1 MATFDIQQALL
12 GALQGSAASQNAAGN
27 ESDILNG
34 ILQKMGL
41 LTQSSAGASDSKTA
55 STIAVEDQSL
65 RGAQGAQDAAI
76 KFAQA
81 AGTDI
86 QSPEELLVG
95 LGEQLRQQVQTAQK
109 AQSQIQEKESRR
121 IIDNP
126 LAWLQGQLTV
136 EQDYKEYN
144 RAADNANLASKS
156 IADLTAATD
165 KVAQTQQNLARKV
178 TDASR
183 AAAADLRIAQGQL
196 ERDAIN
202 KQHLQSEMQVA
213 QAITQNT
220 AAQAAETQRQ
230 FNLLMNAE
238 QLELERE
245 RFAWAKE
252 KFDWEKEAQ
261 AANKKDKKS
270 ADEVKQMLLQ
280 QYNIGARVLGM
291 PDETNW
297 DYVAGRAQLGGT
309 DASRIS
315 AAMESGGNTMSAGS
329 ERVASTPGGA
339 AAMLTR
345 RVYPK
350 GEDAGF
356 APIKKY
362 LKDTLDSV
370 AQLGGKEDQVLANMN
385 AKVAADAKNYTDN
398 ALATGSFYA
407 PPDLAVIYQAESVR
421 ATPLY
426 KKVLSTAGK
435 DLKSADPSAIASL
448 AFAAADKGLLS
459 YEEAASGI
467 TELYSQAV
475 NINNATKKFAQ
486 VGIPSQQSF
495 NVKPDIAGPDNVKV
509 NLADYSSTLRFLAVM
524 KARNSFGAM
533 LYAPHVQKF
542 LPSTDLTKPVE

>member
-1 MATFDIQQALL
+1 MATFNIQEALL
-12 GALQGSAASQNAAGN
+12 GALQGSGNSQNAAGA

-34 ILQKMGL
+34 ILQKMGI
-41 LTQSSAGASDSKTA
+41 LTQSSTGAIDAKTSA
-55 STIAVEDQSL
+55 TIAVEDQAL
-65 RGAQGAQDAAI
+65 QGVQGAQDATI
-76 KFAQA
+76 KFAKA

-86 QSPEELLVG
+86 QSPEQILVD
-95 LGEQLRQQVQTAQK
+95 LGTQLRQQVQAAQTAQ
-109 AQSQIQEKESRR
+109 ARIQNKESLR

-156 IADLTAATD
+156 IAELTAATD

-183 AAAADLRIAQGQL
+183 AAAAEARIAQGQL

-202 KQHLQSEMQVA
+202 KNHLQSEMAVA

-230 FNLLMNAE
+230 FNLLVTADG
-238 QLELERE
+238 LELERE
-245 RFAWAKE
+245 RFDWSKE
-252 KFDWEKEAQ
+252 KFNWEKEAQ

-270 ADEVKQMLLQ
+270 SDEVKAMLLQ

-291 PDETNW
+291 PEETNW

-329 ERVASTPGGA
+329 ERVASTPAGA

-350 GEDAGF
+350 ADDPGF

-362 LKDTLDSV
+362 LKDTLDAV

-407 PPDLAVIYQAESVR
+407 PPDLDVIYQAESVR

-448 AFAAADKGLLS
+448 AFAAADKGLIS

-486 VGIPSQQSF
+486 VGIPSQESF

-524 KARNSFGAM
+524 KARDSFGVL
-533 LYAPHVQKF
+533 LYAPHVKKF